1 MSWPLLWLGVGA
13 TGGLGALLRFRL
25 DRLVQLHGPAA
36 FPYGTLAVN
45 LLGTFVLG
53 VLTGLALTGDA
64 LLLAGAGLLGSLTT
78 FSTVALE
85 TERLAE
91 EGEGRL
97 ALANVAVSVLVGIAA
112 GAAGWLLGAAL

>member
-1 MSWPLLWLGVGA
+1 MSSLILWLGVGA
-13 TGGLGALLRFRL
+13 TGGLGALFRFRL
-25 DRLVQLHGPAA
+25 DRLVQLRGSAV

-45 LLGTFVLG
+45 LLGTFSLG
-53 VLTGLALTGDA
+53 VLTGLGVTGDA
-64 LLLAGAGLLGSLTT
+64 LLLVGAGLLGSLTT

-97 ALANVAVSVLVGIAA
+97 ALANVAASLAAGIAV
-112 GAAGWLLGAAL
+112 GAVGWLLGAGL